1 MVIGNLE
8 WQDGTVENVTLA
20 QAQEYA
26 ASLGNGW
33 RVPTIDELLSL
44 VDTSKYDPACSVFP
58 DAPATYTWSSTL
70 FAGSAQYARTVDFM
84 DGNAD
89 NAIYVENPNVVRAVR
104 IV

>member
-26 ASLGNGW
+26 ASLGDGW
-33 RVPTIDELLSL
+33 RVPTLDELLSI

-58 DAPATYTWSSTL
+58 DCPPVDTWTVTRWSGSPL
-70 FAGSAQYARTVDFM
+70 FAYVVNFFDGNGGSAVSI
-84 DGNAD
+84 D
-89 NAIYVENPNVVRAVR
+89 NILTVRAVR